1 MDGSGPGHN
10 QGEATGQPSEL
21 REWERD
27 RLSEL
32 ERLRAENVEPYA
44 RSFLDRTPVAKIATA
59 YASLEPG
66 EKAEDAHYRIAGRV
80 MARREHGK
88 AVFLTL
94 RDGWDDLQV
103 YGNIDALGDESFM
116 GLSGVDVGDIVGC
129 EGHLFRTRRGE
140 LTLFADSWV
149 LLTKSLRPLP
159 EKWHGLHD
167 RETRYRQRYVDL
179 IANPEVARQL
189 RKRGELVAGMRRYLQ
204 EQGFVEVET
213 PILQPLPGGALARP
227 FVTHHNALDTD
238 LYLRIAPELYL
249 KRLLVGGFDRIFE
262 IGKNF
267 RNEGIS
273 LVHNPE
279 FTMMELYWAYVD
291 YNAIMELVENMIAAL
306 AEEVTGST
314 TLQLGGEAVSLAPPW
329 PRRTIDSLLQEH
341 LGLGLAGM
349 RADPTGAKRVLLEQ
363 GVDVEK
369 RDTFATLVDK
379 ALKHAVW
386 PRLVQ
391 PTFAID
397 YPLELSPLAKASPAD
412 PLLVERFQPI
422 IAGREMGN
430 AFSELND
437 PLDQRRR
444 FEEQARNK
452 AAGDE
457 EAHVLDDDYLR
468 ALEYGMP
475 PAGGLGIGI
484 DRLAMLLLG
493 VDSIRDVILF
503 PRVLLSCPHK
513 RELKRDYFRH
523 VRGMLARKD
532 GLLAMAVG
540 TGVNTRLQSEWGG
553 ALW

>member
-1 MDGSGPGHN
+1 MDLP
-10 QGEATGQPSEL
+10 
-21 REWERD
+21 EWERD
-27 RLSEL
+27 RLAKT
-32 ERLRAENVEPYA
+32 ERLRREGIEPYA
-44 RSFLDRTPVAKIATA
+44 RSFEGRTLLGEITGR
-59 YASLEPG
+59 YSGLEPG
-66 EKAEDAHYRIAGRV
+66 TKAEGSHHRIAGRV

-88 AVFLTL
+88 VVFLTL

-103 YGNIDALGDESFM
+103 YGNVDALGEQSFAR
-116 GLSGVDVGDIVGC
+116 LTGVDLGDIIGC
-129 EGHLFRTRRGE
+129 EGHVFRTRRGE
-140 LTLFADSWV
+140 LTVFAESWT

-159 EKWHGLHD
+159 EKFHGLQD

-179 IANPEVARQL
+179 VVNPDVAWQL
-189 RKRGELVAGMRRYLQ
+189 RARGRLVSSMRRYL
-204 EQGFVEVET
+204 ESQGFVEVET

-291 YNAIMELVENMIAAL
+291 YNTIMELVENMVPAL
-306 AEEVTGST
+306 AADVIGT
-314 TLQLGGEAVSLAPPW
+314 TEIIIGEHSVDLRPPW
-329 PRRTIDSLLQEH
+329 PRRTIASLLKEH
-341 LGLGLAGM
+341 LGLSLWDIRDDPQAG
-349 RADPTGAKRVLLEQ
+349 RQALLDRRVE
-363 GVDVEK
+363 VEN

-379 ALKHAVW
+379 ALKHVVW
-386 PRLVQ
+386 PKLMS

-397 YPLELSPLAKASPAD
+397 YPLELSPLAKTHRDD
-412 PLLVERFQPI
+412 PRLVERFQPI
-422 IAGREMGN
+422 IGGKECGN

-437 PLDQRRR
+437 PMDQRSR

-457 EAHVLDDDYLR
+457 EAHALDEDFLR

-484 DRLAMLLLG
+484 DRLVMLLLG

-503 PRVLLSCPHK
+503 PQLRPEH
-513 RELKRDYFRH
+513 
-523 VRGMLARKD
+523 
-532 GLLAMAVG
+532 
-540 TGVNTRLQSEWGG
+540 
-553 ALW
+553 

>member
-1 MDGSGPGHN
+1 MEPSAPPEDRDG
-10 QGEATGQPSEL
+10 GERPEAQLP
-21 REWERD
+21 EWEQE
-27 RLSEL
+27 RLAEI
-32 ERLRAENVEPYA
+32 ERLRGENVEPYA
-44 RSFLDRTPVAKIATA
+44 RSFTGRVPLGKIAED
-59 YASLEPG
+59 YAHLETDQ
-66 EKAEDAHYRIAGRV
+66 KAEGSHCRIAGRV
-80 MARREHGK
+80 MSRREHGK
-88 AVFLTL
+88 ACFLTL

-103 YGNIDALGDESFM
+103 YGNIDTLGETEFSRFKSLNLGD
-116 GLSGVDVGDIVGC
+116 IIGC
-129 EGHLFRTRRGE
+129 EGHVFRTRRGE
-140 LTLFADSWV
+140 LTVFAESWTV
-149 LLTKSLRPLP
+149 LTKSLRPLP

-189 RKRGELVAGMRRYLQ
+189 RGRGKLVTSMRRYL
-204 EQGFVEVET
+204 ENQGFVEVET
-213 PILQPLPGGALARP
+213 PTLQPLPGGALARP

-291 YNAIMELVENMIAAL
+291 YNAIMELVENMVPVL
-306 AEEVTGST
+306 AEEVNGST
-314 TLQLGGEAVSLAPPW
+314 RIVVAGQEIELKAPW

-341 LGLGLAGM
+341 LGLSLAGM
-349 RADPTGAKRVLLEQ
+349 RAEPQAAKDLLRSRR
-363 GVDVEK
+363 VDVEN
-369 RDTFATLVDK
+369 RDSFAMLVDK

-386 PRLVQ
+386 PSIVQ
-391 PTFAID
+391 PMFVID
-397 YPLELSPLAKASPAD
+397 YPLELSPLAKSSPDD
-412 PLLVERFQPI
+412 PLIVERFQAV
-422 IAGREMGN
+422 IAGKEICN

-437 PLDQRRR
+437 PVDQRRR

-457 EAHVLDDDYLR
+457 EAMVLDEDFLR

-475 PAGGLGIGI
+475 PAGGLGIGV

-503 PRVLLSCPHK
+503 PQLRPE
-513 RELKRDYFRH
+513 RPER
-523 VRGMLARKD
+523 
-532 GLLAMAVG
+532 
-540 TGVNTRLQSEWGG
+540 
-553 ALW
+553 

>member
-1 MDGSGPGHN
+1 MEPPV
-10 QGEATGQPSEL
+10 PSEGREGGGL
-21 REWERD
+21 ESRLPEWESE
-27 RLSEL
+27 RLAEV
-32 ERLRAENVEPYA
+32 ERLRGEKIEPYA
-44 RSFLDRTPVAKIATA
+44 RSFTGRMPLGEIART
-59 YASLEPG
+59 YAHLETDQ
-66 EKAEDAHYRIAGRV
+66 KADDSHCRVAGRV
-80 MARREHGK
+80 MSRREHGK

-94 RDGWDDLQV
+94 RDGWDDLQL
-103 YGNIDALGDESFM
+103 YANIDALGDTSFAR
-116 GLSGVDVGDIVGC
+116 LKALNVGDIIGC
-129 EGHLFRTRRGE
+129 EGHVFRTRRGE
-140 LTLFADSWV
+140 LTVFIESWTI
-149 LLTKSLRPLP
+149 LTKSLRPLP

-189 RKRGELVAGMRRYLQ
+189 QGRGKLVSGMRRYLE

-291 YNAIMELVENMIAAL
+291 YNAIMELVENMIPVL

-314 TLQLGGEAVSLAPPW
+314 QIVVGESTIEFKAPW
-329 PRRTIDSLLQEH
+329 PRRTIDSLLQES
-341 LGLGLAGM
+341 LGLSLAGM
-349 RADPTGAKRVLLEQ
+349 RADPQSAKEVLRERRI
-363 GVDVEK
+363 DVEN
-369 RDTFATLVDK
+369 RDTFAMLVDK

-386 PRLVQ
+386 PGLVQ

-397 YPLELSPLAKASPAD
+397 YPLELSPLAKCSPDD
-412 PLLVERFQPI
+412 PLIVERFQAI
-422 IAGREMGN
+422 IAGKEICN

-437 PLDQRRR
+437 PMDQRRR

-452 AAGDE
+452 EAGDE
-457 EAHVLDDDYLR
+457 EAHVLDEDFLR

-484 DRLAMLLLG
+484 DRLAILLLG
-493 VDSIRDVILF
+493 VESIRDVILF
-503 PRVLLSCPHK
+503 PQLRPE
-513 RELKRDYFRH
+513 R
-523 VRGMLARKD
+523 
-532 GLLAMAVG
+532 
-540 TGVNTRLQSEWGG
+540 
-553 ALW
+553 

>member
-1 MDGSGPGHN
+1 MDHSGPN
-10 QGEATGQPSEL
+10 QGHGEEGGQAAEP

-27 RLSEL
+27 RLAEI
-32 ERLRAENVEPYA
+32 ERLRRENVEPYA
-44 RSFLDRTPVAKIATA
+44 RNFLGRTPVAQITTA
-59 YASLEPG
+59 HAVLEPG
-66 EKAEDAHYRIAGRV
+66 QKDDVHYRVAGRV

-88 AVFLTL
+88 AVFFTV

-103 YGNIDALGDESFM
+103 YGNVDTLGEVSFSSLT
-116 GLSGVDVGDIVGC
+116 GIDVGDIIGC
-129 EGHLFRTRRGE
+129 EGHVFRTRRGE
-140 LTLFADSWV
+140 LTLFADSWI

-159 EKWHGLHD
+159 EKWHGLQD

-189 RKRGELVAGMRRYLQ
+189 RGRGHLVASMRRYLQ
-204 EQGFVEVET
+204 AQGFVEVET

-314 TLQLGGEAVSLAPPW
+314 SLPVGDEVVELKPPW
-329 PRRTIDSLLQEH
+329 PRRTIDSLLGEY
-341 LGLGLAGM
+341 LGLSLAGM
-349 RADPTGAKRVLLEQ
+349 RSDPAAAKRVLQ
-363 GVDVEK
+363 GRHIDVEK
-369 RDTFATLVDK
+369 RDTFSTLVDK

-386 PRLVQ
+386 PKLVQ

-397 YPLELSPLAKASPAD
+397 YPLELSPLAKSSPDD
-412 PLLVERFQPI
+412 PLIVERFQPI

-452 AAGDE
+452 EAGDE
-457 EAHVLDDDYLR
+457 EAHVLDEDFLR

-503 PRVLLSCPHK
+503 PQLRPEHL
-513 RELKRDYFRH
+513 
-523 VRGMLARKD
+523 
-532 GLLAMAVG
+532 
-540 TGVNTRLQSEWGG
+540 
-553 ALW
+553 